1 MTYRFTPEARE
12 DVHDAADYY
21 ERQRQ
26 GLGAEFAVEVGIGI
40 ARVLDAPN
48 RWPEVESGIRKYRLD
63 RFPYG
68 HLLPSPEHSDYRN
81 RRRVRPASPARWLAT
96 SPAVTPACCFKF

>member
-68 HLLPSPEHSDYRN
+68 IFYRAPDTRTIEIVAVFDL
-81 RRRVRPASPARWLAT
+81 RRRPGSWQLRLP
-96 SPAVTPACCFKF
+96 